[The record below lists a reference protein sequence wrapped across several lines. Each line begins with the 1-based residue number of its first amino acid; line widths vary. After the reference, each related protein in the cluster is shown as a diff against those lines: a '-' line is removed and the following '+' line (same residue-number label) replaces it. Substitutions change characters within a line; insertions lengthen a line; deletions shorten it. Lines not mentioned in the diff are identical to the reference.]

1 MWYLLEDLLEQPL
14 IMKAFVAWG
23 WLSIWIMV
31 FSGYESVTGLLAEA
45 QNAPTTEAHAAQQ

>member
-31 FSGYESVTGLLAEA
+31 FSSYISVVGLVQEF
-45 QNAPTTEAHAAQQ
+45 QVQRSIEAHATEL